1 MMNDIVKTF
10 GISIIVPIY
19 NAGNYLDEC
28 LHSITKQSYELLEI
42 ILVNDGSTDNSLDI
56 CKEFQKKDDRIKIIN
71 QSNQGQNV
79 ARKSGLKEASYE
91 FIGFVDSD
99 DWIDET
105 MYESLIK
112 KMIEFDCDIVSS
124 GVTREY
130 ESGEAIQRVFDC
142 YDEGFYDDLNKY
154 IYPRMLWNKDTDDFG
169 LYCNL
174 YNKLYKKYILEQVFS
189 STDTRVFY
197 GEDALVCYTY
207 MLKCKSVYIDK
218 TSYYHYRIHKNSV
231 CRTAD
236 ERLLHNSF
244 YLYNGLKKV
253 FMESS
258 QCRDVLLRQL
268 KNYILHI
275 EEHVLYQLYDININV
290 PAPIEGYDEL
300 IGKKVVIY
308 GAGEYGRL
316 IFRYIK
322 HKGNCE
328 IVAWADAFPKGK
340 ENKCHHYII
349 EPSAIN
355 KYEYDYILI
364 AVKSSQMAKD
374 IKNQLMR
381 EYDVDEDK
389 ILWQEINLE
398 SVFKDVYLL

>member
-1 MMNDIVKTF
+1 MNDRVKTF

-91 FIGFVDSD
+91 FIGF
-99 DWIDET
+99 
-105 MYESLIK
+105 
-112 KMIEFDCDIVSS
+112 
-124 GVTREY
+124 
-130 ESGEAIQRVFDC
+130 
-142 YDEGFYDDLNKY
+142 
-154 IYPRMLWNKDTDDFG
+154 PRILWNKDTDNFG

-244 YLYNGLKKV
+244 YLYNGLK
-253 FMESS
+253 
-258 QCRDVLLRQL
+258 
-268 KNYILHI
+268 
-275 EEHVLYQLYDININV
+275 
-290 PAPIEGYDEL
+290 
-300 IGKKVVIY
+300 VV
-308 GAGEYGRL
+308 
-316 IFRYIK
+316 
-322 HKGNCE
+322 
-328 IVAWADAFPKGK
+328 
-340 ENKCHHYII
+340 
-349 EPSAIN
+349 SAEMF
-355 KYEYDYILI
+355 Y
-364 AVKSSQMAKD
+364 
-374 IKNQLMR
+374 
-381 EYDVDEDK
+381 
-389 ILWQEINLE
+389 
-398 SVFKDVYLL
+398 

>member
-1 MMNDIVKTF
+1 MMNDRVKTF

-28 LHSITKQSYELLEI
+28 LDSITKQSYELLEI

-79 ARKSGLKEASYE
+79 ARKSGLKKASYE

-142 YDEGFYDDLNKY
+142 YDEGFYEDLNKY

-268 KNYILHI
+268 KNYL
-275 EEHVLYQLYDININV
+275 Q
-290 PAPIEGYDEL
+290 G
-300 IGKKVVIY
+300 G
-308 GAGEYGRL
+308 GRPDG
-316 IFRYIK
+316 FTCQ
-322 HKGNCE
+322 GQ
-328 IVAWADAFPKGK
+328 DG
-340 ENKCHHYII
+340 
-349 EPSAIN
+349 
-355 KYEYDYILI
+355 
-364 AVKSSQMAKD
+364 
-374 IKNQLMR
+374 
-381 EYDVDEDK
+381 
-389 ILWQEINLE
+389 
-398 SVFKDVYLL
+398 